1 MSEDYTFLRYEVSN
15 HIASVTFASPN
26 TGNMYLRDQEWELFD
41 VLKRISEDAAVH
53 VAVVTG
59 DGDAF
64 GGGNPRTGDPYR
76 APDYYERAMR
86 LFEEWTRI
94 DKPIIVAMNG
104 PGLLTLPLLSD
115 VVVAERHVMIV
126 DPHVLSGVP
135 SATGSFLWP
144 MSTGLA
150 KAKRYILSGEG
161 ISADEAERI
170 GLIAEV
176 VDTGQS
182 GHRAMEIAT
191 IMAGLEP
198 VGVQMSKRAL
208 NEWIR
213 MMWGPIFKH
222 AMGLEFVF
230 MPESFERNRLAREQA
245 GSSQLP
251 GLT

>member
-1 MSEDYTFLRYEVSN
+1 VSEAYTFLRYEASN
-15 HIASVTFASPN
+15 HIASVTFASPE

-41 VLKRISEDAAVH
+41 VLRRISEDDAIH

-59 DGDAF
+59 DGEAF
-64 GGGNPRTGDPYR
+64 GGGNPRKGDPYS
-76 APDYYERAMR
+76 APGYYERAMR
-86 LFEEWTRI
+86 LFEEWTRV
-94 DKPIIVAMNG
+94 DKPIIVALNG

-115 VVVAERHVMIV
+115 VVVAERHVTIV

-161 ISADEAERI
+161 ISAEEAERI

-182 GHRAMEIAT
+182 RPRAMQIAAG
-191 IMAGLEP
+191 MAALEP

-208 NEWIR
+208 NEWVRI
-213 MMWGPIFKH
+213 MWGPIFKH

-230 MPESFERNRLAREQA
+230 MPESFERDRLARE
-245 GSSQLP
+245 
-251 GLT
+251 